1 MKKFVGALVMMLAVS
16 VGAFAE
22 DMEYV
27 RYVNMGYG
35 YSFRY
40 PKAGF
45 VSQGE
50 LADASGMTL
59 VSDAGD
65 AEVTVG
71 AEKNVDGTTLEYEY
85 EDLQSP
91 EDRVKLIYPGKQW
104 FEISGVRNGVAYYI
118 KKILKNGV
126 FYTLE
131 TEYPEAKKGEY
142 GEVMNGIAESFVVG
156 AGE

>member
-1 MKKFVGALVMMLAVS
+1 MKKVVGALVMMLAV
-16 VGAFAE
+16 GAGAYAA

-35 YSFRY
+35 YSFWY

-59 VSDAGD
+59 LSDAKD
-65 AEVTVG
+65 AEVTVR

-85 EDLQSP
+85 KDLQSP
-91 EDRVKLIYPGKQW
+91 DDKLQLIYPGSQY
-104 FEISGVRNGVAYYI
+104 FEIKGVRNGTVYFI
-118 KKILKNGV
+118 KKILKGGV
-126 FYTLE
+126 FFTLE
-131 TEYPEAKKGEY
+131 IEYPEAKKEEY
-142 GEVMNGIAESFVVG
+142 GEVMNGIADSFEVNPG
-156 AGE
+156 

>member
-1 MKKFVGALVMMLAVS
+1 MMLAVGL
-16 VGAFAE
+16 GAFAAE
-22 DMEYV
+22 TEYI
-27 RYVNMGYG
+27 RYVNVKYG

-59 VSDAGD
+59 LSEAKDAAVS
-65 AEVTVG
+65 VK

-85 EDLQSP
+85 KDLQSP
-91 EDRVKLIYPGKQW
+91 EDKLQLIYPGSQY
-104 FEISGVRNGVAYYI
+104 FEIKGVRNGEIYFI
-118 KKILKNGV
+118 KKILKGGV

-131 TEYPEAKKGEY
+131 MEYPEAKKGEY
-142 GEVMNGIAESFVVG
+142 GEVMNGIAESFEVNPG
-156 AGE
+156 